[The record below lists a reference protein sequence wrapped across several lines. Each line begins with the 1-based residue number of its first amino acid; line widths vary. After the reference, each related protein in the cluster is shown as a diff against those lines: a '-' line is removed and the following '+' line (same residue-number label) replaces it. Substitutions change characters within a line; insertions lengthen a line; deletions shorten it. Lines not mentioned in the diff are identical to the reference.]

1 MNFRA
6 VVSRIRKDTFAESIP
21 LLTTALVLMFFV
33 SLLISTL
40 AAEEVAESMSMG
52 LMYSAIISTVP
63 FALALKYCIRHVVEG
78 RRHHYEALRLF
89 GLSLK
94 RIRRELFL
102 ELLTAYACFAI
113 ISAFLVPVLM
123 KPIFLFLY
131 SGFGVELPK
140 GLPSPLLIAPISWC
154 ILTVLSFV
162 PFQQET
168 KVLENLS
175 RGPTSR
181 DSIPRSP
188 RAAQL
193 LRYPLG
199 IVAFVVLLGGLGL
212 IPQAT
217 PASRWPLIFVYCV
230 PFLVSAASV
239 FIYAVV
245 LYLVEFFALKLRSWS
260 PLLLGVR
267 YTRSFIATTVLR
279 VSCIFV
285 MFPIILFIANDSAL
299 FSAREALADNAKDVY
314 VAAPEEGDTSNSV
327 NVENACRTHSEDCLG
342 VLSWVPAAEGP
353 NGLQPSTPEEGAVF
367 ALVEDQEGTVGSLVR
382 NPTVT
387 EREPRSPF
395 DQTWM
400 RPWDQTFNSR
410 EDPAWERAEEEGAAY
425 SVAVFSKEVEL
436 RDFEALHVIGANQ
449 WAENLPSTL
458 FYGPNGTGTSEF
470 IPLFAYV
477 IVGGAVLI
485 FGLALAQQGR
495 LIRFVTIA
503 WQQGVSA
510 AEAHRNRILANCLPS
525 AFAVVLSLGSAGL
538 LSLYMN
544 YNIAQK
550 LVLHFPAVPIGLIF
564 FLVVVVGL
572 ASIGGNFVKGP
583 QGTKS

>member
-245 LYLVEFFALKLRSWS
+245 LYLVEFFALKLRRWS

-353 NGLQPSTPEEGAVF
+353 KRVSNGLCVWG
-367 ALVEDQEGTVGSLVR
+367 
-382 NPTVT
+382 
-387 EREPRSPF
+387 
-395 DQTWM
+395 
-400 RPWDQTFNSR
+400 
-410 EDPAWERAEEEGAAY
+410 
-425 SVAVFSKEVEL
+425 
-436 RDFEALHVIGANQ
+436 
-449 WAENLPSTL
+449 NLT
-458 FYGPNGTGTSEF
+458 
-470 IPLFAYV
+470 
-477 IVGGAVLI
+477 
-485 FGLALAQQGR
+485 R
-495 LIRFVTIA
+495 IR
-503 WQQGVSA
+503 
-510 AEAHRNRILANCLPS
+510 R
-525 AFAVVLSLGSAGL
+525 
-538 LSLYMN
+538 
-544 YNIAQK
+544 
-550 LVLHFPAVPIGLIF
+550 
-564 FLVVVVGL
+564 
-572 ASIGGNFVKGP
+572 
-583 QGTKS
+583 